1 MKPTLEGF
9 KAKHDPATIIARLEG
24 ELKDAHSQVGMQ
36 AAIREVLGIHGLADH
51 ETAPAWTYQPPAVKE
66 SPGVPVLFLSDL
78 HWGEVVYRAQVNG
91 VNEFDLKIAHQ
102 RLRHT
107 VETAIRLTK
116 ILDAEMRYPGIV
128 VPLGG
133 DMISG
138 DIHDELV
145 ATNEL
150 PSIPAVLDLAEHL
163 ESAIGL
169 LADTYGK
176 VFLPCVSGNHGRNTR
191 KTWAKNRNATSF
203 DWMLYQILRKAFSKD
218 KRVQFFVPA
227 GSDALF
233 KVYGVRYLLTHGDQ
247 FKAGDSIIGPIGPLA
262 RGRQKKLARDQ
273 AVGRD
278 FDVMLAGHW
287 HTYIHM
293 TNMIING
300 SLKGLDEYAAAG
312 NFSFEEPQQ
321 ALWIVHPKYGC
332 TFRMPVQ
339 CDPPGKPRK
348 TEWVSVAA

>member
-1 MKPTLEGF
+1 MKRDLESF
-9 KAKHDPATIIARLEG
+9 KARHDPAAVIRRLEN
-24 ELKDAHSQVGMQ
+24 ELQDAKDKLGMQ
-36 AAIREVLGIHGLADH
+36 EAVRDVLGLHDLAGR
-51 ETAPAWTYQPPAVKE
+51 EPAPAWTYDHAVPDE

-78 HWGEVVYRAQVNG
+78 HWGEVVNAEQVNG
-91 VNEFDLKIAHQ
+91 VNRFDLKTARK

-107 VETAIRLTK
+107 VETAIKLTS
-116 ILDAEMRYPGIV
+116 ILDPKMRFPGIV

-133 DMISG
+133 DMVSG
-138 DIHDELV
+138 DIHEELE

-150 PSIPAVLDLAEHL
+150 PTIPTVLDLAEHL
-163 ESAIGL
+163 EGAIAL

-176 VFLPCVSGNHGRNTR
+176 VFLPCVSGNHGRNTH

-203 DWMLYQILRKAFSKD
+203 DWLLYQILIKSFAKD
-218 KRVQFFVPA
+218 DRVHFYVPA

-233 KVYGVRYLLTHGDQ
+233 RVYGVRYLLTHGDQ
-247 FKAGDSIIGPIGPLA
+247 FKAGDSIIGPLGPLA

-273 AVGRD
+273 SVGRD

-293 TNMIING
+293 NSMIVNG
-300 SLKGLDEYAAAG
+300 SLKGLDEWAASM
-312 NFSFEEPQQ
+312 NFSFEDPQQ
-321 ALWIVHPKYGC
+321 ALWIVHPRNGC
-332 TFRMPVQ
+332 TYRMPVQ
-339 CDPPGKPRK
+339 CEPCVKPRK